1 MFYAGRVGQLSFYSA
16 EARAPRVA
24 DLAGLLCGP
33 GQAVSFGR
41 GTAAR
46 VSVVVAEPWRAH
58 ALALCCAERGV
69 HADVRRSEEGHPVVR
84 TPFRADLAGLAGA
97 WLRGA
102 VKAVPDGFELD
113 GSALRVWVVASGRAE
128 ATGYLLGLDPHAP
141 DTHESLVAVLA
152 RSGLPA
158 IVHGA
163 RSGAPALR
171 VTGRR
176 RLRRLAELV
185 GGTPP
190 GVDERA
196 WPAA

>member
-1 MFYAGRVGQLSFYSA
+1 MFYAAPVGQLSFYSA
-16 EARAPRVA
+16 DAREPCVA

-46 VSVVVAEPWRAH
+46 VSVVVAEPWRAR
-58 ALALCCAERGV
+58 ALALSCAERGV
-69 HADVRRSEEGHPVVR
+69 HANVRRSEEGHPVVR
-84 TPFRADLAGLAGA
+84 TAFRADLAGLAGA

-113 GSALRVWVVASGRAE
+113 GSALRMWAVASGRVE
-128 ATGYLLGLDPHAP
+128 ATGYLLGLDPHAAG
-141 DTHESLVAVLA
+141 THEPLMAALA

-158 IVHGA
+158 TLLGA
-163 RSGAPALR
+163 RSGGPALR

-185 GGTPP
+185 GPTPP
-190 GVDERA
+190 GVQEWT
-196 WPAA
+196 WPAV